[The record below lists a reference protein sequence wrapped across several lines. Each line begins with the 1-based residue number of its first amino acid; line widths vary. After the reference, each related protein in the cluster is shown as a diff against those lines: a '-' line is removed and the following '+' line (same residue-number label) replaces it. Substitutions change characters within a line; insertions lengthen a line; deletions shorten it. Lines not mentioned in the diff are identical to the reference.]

1 MEEAGSGALKALYKV
16 LRTKSVALLSPCISF
31 PNVHSDMSRLQM
43 SRKFSSRRTYFV
55 YVSESVKPVK
65 FCTFK
70 VSCTLTQLSL
80 LRHTYAIPAT
90 TLKIPCVNRAVSS
103 LLHNHSVPSVIGPM
117 FIISQLVTGHVRPLV
132 PYLLDNLNWGPWLLE
147 AVPGHVIRSLP
158 MLPDL

>member
-1 MEEAGSGALKALYKV
+1 MEEPGSGALKALYKV
-16 LRTKSVALLSPCISF
+16 LRTKSMALLSLCISF

-43 SRKFSSRRTYFV
+43 SREFLSRRRTYFV

-65 FCTFK
+65 
-70 VSCTLTQLSL
+70 LSL

-90 TLKIPCVNRAVSS
+90 TLKVPCVTRAVSS
-103 LLHNHSVPSVIGPM
+103 LLHNHSVPSVTRPM

-132 PYLLDNLNWGPWLLE
+132 PYLLDNLSWGPWLLE